1 MIKYFILAVLLVG
14 LPTLAQQKPA
24 SKTKTASSRINT
36 GASKPR
42 ILNAA
47 IKEYTFYFKGFSL
60 TIVDEAADERGN
72 HMLVGWIKVLE
83 EDEKKRDPLINKKID
98 LSIGISDYHDIL
110 ISTDK
115 NYKILEISNTYR
127 TQVISYNTKL
137 KKFILGSSELGRIDS
152 NDQYVS
158 EWQPMI
164 VVLDLE
170 QYGTA
175 YAIKNDYSCYLKDFI
190 IEEDKIHVLAASE
203 ERGTSI
209 VKDQKLEIITVDIN
223 KFHDDKEDYL
233 PKILDP
239 ISKIIPDYRGGGRID
254 VSEISKVGST
264 YYFSTSNFD
273 QTNLKNLKNE
283 THIYRFNG
291 KTLEDQENF
300 KYFEGGYN
308 NPNVVKINGFNT
320 NSLTEN
326 IFLTTNFFGG
336 KKMYLTK
343 TNINFITKKNIEIEL
358 FDGSDTGKMGV
369 LSNGTIVVLSQN
381 KERNW
386 CYSVY
391 NSDLVFVKKID
402 SGLSGSY
409 FPSKIKITNED
420 IVECFFYDTKKI
432 KYDSVLQC
440 VKVN

>member
-1 MIKYFILAVLLVG
+1 
-14 LPTLAQQKPA
+14 
-24 SKTKTASSRINT
+24 
-36 GASKPR
+36 
-42 ILNAA
+42 
-47 IKEYTFYFKGFSL
+47 
-60 TIVDEAADERGN
+60 
-72 HMLVGWIKVLE
+72 MLVGWIEVLE
-83 EDEKKRDPLINKKID
+83 EDEKKRDPLINKTID

-115 NYKILEISNTYR
+115 NYKILEISETYR

-137 KKFILGSSELGRIDS
+137 KKFILGSSKLGRIDS

-175 YAIKNDYSCYLKDFI
+175 YAIKKDYSCYLKDLI
-190 IEEDKIHVLAASE
+190 IEEDKIHVLAASD
-203 ERGTSI
+203 ERGTPI
-209 VKDQKLEIITVDIN
+209 VKDDKLEIITVDLN

-239 ISKIIPDYRGGGRID
+239 ISKIIPDYHGSGKID

-273 QTNLKNLKNE
+273 FKNE
-283 THIYRFNG
+283 THIYKFNG
-291 KTLEDQENF
+291 KILEDQENF
-300 KYFEGGYN
+300 KYFEGGYGN
-308 NPNVVKINGFNT
+308 SNVVNIDGFYT

-326 IFLTTNFFGG
+326 IFLTSNLFGG

-343 TNINFITKKNIEIEL
+343 TSANFITEKNIEIEL

-369 LSNGTIVVLSQN
+369 LSNGTIVVLSKN
-381 KERNW
+381 KQRNW
-386 CYSVY
+386 CYLVY

-409 FPSKIKITNED
+409 FPRKIKITKD
-420 IVECFFYDTKKI
+420 DRVESFFYDTKKI

>member
-14 LPTLAQQKPA
+14 LPTLAQQKLT
-24 SKTKTASSRINT
+24 SKTKTTSSRINT

-47 IKEYTFYFKGFSL
+47 IKEYPFYFKGFSL
-60 TIVDEAADERGN
+60 MIVDGATDELGN

-83 EDEKKRDPLINKKID
+83 DDEKKRDPLINKAIGS
-98 LSIGISDYHDIL
+98 SIGSSDFHYVL

-115 NYKILEISNTYR
+115 NYKILKIGNTHP
-127 TQVISYNTKL
+127 TQVVSYNTKL
-137 KKFILGSSELGRIDS
+137 KKFILGSGELGGMDS
-152 NDQYVS
+152 NGHYIS
-158 EWQPMI
+158 EWKPMI
-164 VVLDLE
+164 VVLNLE
-170 QYGTA
+170 QYGTV
-175 YAIKNDYSCYLKDFI
+175 YAIKNDYSCYLKDLI

-203 ERGTSI
+203 ERSTSI
-209 VKDQKLEIITVDIN
+209 VKDQKLEIITVDLN

-239 ISKIIPDYRGGGRID
+239 ISKITPDYRGSGKID

-273 QTNLKNLKNE
+273 FKNE
-283 THIYRFNG
+283 THIYKFNG
-291 KTLEDQENF
+291 KILEDHENF
-300 KYFEGGYN
+300 KYFEGGYH
-308 NPNVVKINGFNT
+308 NPNVVNVNGFYT
-320 NSLTEN
+320 NSLTEH
-326 IFLTTNFFGG
+326 IFLTSNLFGG

-358 FDGSDTGKMGV
+358 FDSSDTGKMVV

-409 FPSKIKITNED
+409 FPRKIKITNED

-432 KYDSVLQC
+432 NYDSVLQC

>member
-1 MIKYFILAVLLVG
+1 MIKYFILAVWLVG
-14 LPTLAQQKPA
+14 LPALAQQKPA
-24 SKTKTASSRINT
+24 SKTKTTSSRIKT
-36 GASKPR
+36 EASKPR
-42 ILNAA
+42 ILDAA
-47 IKEYTFYFKGFSL
+47 IKENPFYFKGFSL
-60 TIVDEAADERGN
+60 TIHDGAADERGN
-72 HMLVGWIKVLE
+72 HMFVGRIKALE
-83 EDEKKRDPLINKKID
+83 EDEKKRDPIINKAID
-98 LSIGISDYHDIL
+98 LSIGFYDDHYIL

-115 NYKILEISNTYR
+115 NFKILKIGDAHR
-127 TQVISYNTKL
+127 TQVISYNSKL
-137 KKFILGSSELGRIDS
+137 EKFILGCSELGRLNLD
-152 NDQYVS
+152 DHYVS

-164 VVLDLE
+164 VVLNLE
-170 QYGTA
+170 QYGTV
-175 YAIKNDYSCYLKDFI
+175 YDIKNDYSCYLKDFI
-190 IEEDKIHVLAASE
+190 FEEERIHVLVASE
-203 ERGTSI
+203 EPGRSI
-209 VKDQKLEIITVDIN
+209 TRDEKLEIITVDLN
-223 KFHDDKEDYL
+223 KFHYKEGYF

-239 ISKIIPDYRGGGRID
+239 VSKIISDYGGGGRID

-264 YYFSTSNFD
+264 YYFSASNFD
-273 QTNLKNLKNE
+273 QTDLKNLKNE

-291 KTLEDQENF
+291 KTLEDQEDF

-308 NPNVVKINGFNT
+308 NHNVVNINGFYA

-326 IFLTTNFFGG
+326 IFLATNFFGG
-336 KKMYLTK
+336 KEMYLTK
-343 TNINFITKKNIEIEL
+343 TNVNFVTKKNIEIEL
-358 FDGSDTGKMGV
+358 FDKIDTGKMVV

-402 SGLSGSY
+402 SGLSGTY

-420 IVECFFYDTKKI
+420 MVECFFYDTKKI

>member
-1 MIKYFILAVLLVG
+1 MVG
-14 LPTLAQQKPA
+14 LPTLAQQKPT
-24 SKTKTASSRINT
+24 SKTKTTSSRINT
-36 GASKPR
+36 GASKPK

-47 IKEYTFYFKGFSL
+47 IKEYPFYFKGFSL
-60 TIVDEAADERGN
+60 IINDGATDELGN
-72 HMLVGWIKVLE
+72 HMLVGWIEVLE
-83 EDEKKRDPLINKKID
+83 EDEKKRDPLINKAID
-98 LSIGISDYHDIL
+98 LSIGLYDDHYIL

-115 NYKILEISNTYR
+115 NYKILEIRETYR

-137 KKFILGSSELGRIDS
+137 KKFILGSGELGRIDS

-175 YAIKNDYSCYLKDFI
+175 YAIKKDYSCYLKDLI

-203 ERGTSI
+203 ERGTPI
-209 VKDQKLEIITVDIN
+209 VKDDKLEIITVDLN

-239 ISKIIPDYRGGGRID
+239 ISKIIPDYRGSGKID

-273 QTNLKNLKNE
+273 FKNE
-283 THIYRFNG
+283 THIYKFNG
-291 KTLEDQENF
+291 KILEDQENF
-300 KYFEGGYN
+300 KYFEGGYGN
-308 NPNVVKINGFNT
+308 SNVVNIDGFYT

-326 IFLTTNFFGG
+326 IFLTSNLFGG

-343 TNINFITKKNIEIEL
+343 TSANFITEKNIEIEL
-358 FDGSDTGKMGV
+358 FEGSDTGKMAV
-369 LSNGTIVVLSQN
+369 LSNGTIVVLSKN
-381 KERNW
+381 KQRNW
-386 CYSVY
+386 CYLVY

-409 FPSKIKITNED
+409 FPRKIKITKDD
-420 IVECFFYDTKKI
+420 IVESFFYDTKKI

>member
-14 LPTLAQQKPA
+14 LPALAQQKPT
-24 SKTKTASSRINT
+24 SKTKTTSSRIHT

-47 IKEYTFYFKGFSL
+47 IKEYPFYFKGFSL
-60 TIVDEAADERGN
+60 TIVDEAADELGN

-83 EDEKKRDPLINKKID
+83 EDEKKRDPLINKTID

-115 NYKILEISNTYR
+115 NYKILKISNTYR

-137 KKFILGSSELGRIDS
+137 EKFILGSGELGRIDS

-175 YAIKNDYSCYLKDFI
+175 YAIKKDYSCYLKDLI

-203 ERGTSI
+203 EPGRSI
-209 VKDQKLEIITVDIN
+209 RSDEKLEIITVDLN

-239 ISKIIPDYRGGGRID
+239 VSSIIPDYRGGGRID
-254 VSEISKVGST
+254 VSEISKVGSA

-273 QTNLKNLKNE
+273 QTNFINE

-291 KTLEDQENF
+291 KTLEDQGEF
-300 KYFEGGYN
+300 KYFVGVYKDSDLVN
-308 NPNVVKINGFNT
+308 IHGFYT

-326 IFLTTNFFGG
+326 IFLTSNLTGDE
-336 KKMYLTK
+336 KMYLTK
-343 TNINFITKKNIEIEL
+343 TNVNFVTEKNIEIEL
-358 FDGSDTGKMGV
+358 FNKFDTGKMAV

-409 FPSKIKITNED
+409 FPRKIKITKED
-420 IVECFFYDTKKI
+420 MVESFFYDTNKI

>member
-14 LPTLAQQKPA
+14 LPALAQQKPA
-24 SKTKTASSRINT
+24 SKTTSSRINT
-36 GASKPR
+36 GASKPK

-47 IKEYTFYFKGFSL
+47 IKEYPFYFKGFSL
-60 TIVDEAADERGN
+60 TIVDEAADELGN

-83 EDEKKRDPLINKKID
+83 EDEKKRDPLINKTID
-98 LSIGISDYHDIL
+98 FSIGISDYHDIL

-115 NYKILEISNTYR
+115 NYKILKISVTYR

-137 KKFILGSSELGRIDS
+137 KKFILGSSELGGMDS
-152 NDQYVS
+152 DGHYIS
-158 EWQPMI
+158 EWKPMI
-164 VVLDLE
+164 AVLDLE
-170 QYGTA
+170 QYGTV
-175 YAIKNDYSCYLKDFI
+175 YAIKNDYSCYLKDLI

-209 VKDQKLEIITVDIN
+209 VKDQKLEIITVDLS

-239 ISKIIPDYRGGGRID
+239 ISKITPDYRGSGKID
-254 VSEISKVGST
+254 MSEISKVGST
-264 YYFSTSNFD
+264 YYFSISNFD
-273 QTNLKNLKNE
+273 FKNE

-291 KTLEDQENF
+291 KILEDQENF
-300 KYFEGGYN
+300 KYFEGGYH
-308 NPNVVKINGFNT
+308 NPNVVNINGFYT
-320 NSLTEN
+320 NSLTEH
-326 IFLTTNFFGG
+326 IFLTSNLFGG

-358 FDGSDTGKMGV
+358 FDSSDTGKMVV

-391 NSDLVFVKKID
+391 NSDLAFVKKID

-409 FPSKIKITNED
+409 FPSKIKIINED

>member
-14 LPTLAQQKPA
+14 LPALAQQKPT
-24 SKTKTASSRINT
+24 SKTKTTSSRIHT

-42 ILNAA
+42 ILDAA
-47 IKEYTFYFKGFSL
+47 IKEYPFYFKGFSL
-60 TIVDEAADERGN
+60 TIVDEAADELGN

-83 EDEKKRDPLINKKID
+83 EDEKKRDPLINKTID

-115 NYKILEISNTYR
+115 NYKILKISDTYR
-127 TQVISYNTKL
+127 TQVISYNKKL
-137 KKFILGSSELGRIDS
+137 KKFMLGSSELGGMDS
-152 NDQYVS
+152 DGHYIS

-164 VVLDLE
+164 AVLNLE
-170 QYGTA
+170 QYGTV

-209 VKDQKLEIITVDIN
+209 VKDQKLEIITVDLN

-239 ISKIIPDYRGGGRID
+239 ISKIIPDYRESSKID

-264 YYFSTSNFD
+264 YYFSISNFD
-273 QTNLKNLKNE
+273 FKNE

-291 KTLEDQENF
+291 RILEDQENF

-308 NPNVVKINGFNT
+308 NPNVVNINGFNT
-320 NSLTEN
+320 NFLAEN
-326 IFLTTNFFGG
+326 IFLTSNLFGG

-358 FDGSDTGKMGV
+358 FDGSDTGKMVV

-409 FPSKIKITNED
+409 FPSKIKITNKD
-420 IVECFFYDTKKI
+420 MVECFFYDTKKI

>member
-14 LPTLAQQKPA
+14 LPTLAQQKPT
-24 SKTKTASSRINT
+24 SKTKTTSSQIHT

-42 ILNAA
+42 ILNAV
-47 IKEYTFYFKGFSL
+47 IKEYPFYFKGFSL
-60 TIVDEAADERGN
+60 TILDGAADERGN
-72 HMLVGWIKVLE
+72 HMFVGRIKALE
-83 EDEKKRDPLINKKID
+83 EDEKKRDPIINKAID
-98 LSIGISDYHDIL
+98 LSIGLYDDHYIL

-115 NYKILEISNTYR
+115 NYKILKIGDAYR
-127 TQVISYNTKL
+127 TQVIGYNTKL
-137 KKFILGSSELGRIDS
+137 KKFILGSSELGGVDS
-152 NDQYVS
+152 DGHYIS

-170 QYGTA
+170 QYGTV
-175 YAIKNDYSCYLKDFI
+175 YAIKKDYSCYLKDLI

-209 VKDQKLEIITVDIN
+209 VKDQKLEIITVDLN

-239 ISKIIPDYRGGGRID
+239 ISKIIPDYRGSGKID
-254 VSEISKVGST
+254 MSEISKVGST

-273 QTNLKNLKNE
+273 FKNQ

-291 KTLEDQENF
+291 KILEDQENF

-308 NPNVVKINGFNT
+308 NPNVVNINGLYT
-320 NSLTEN
+320 NSLTEHV
-326 IFLTTNFFGG
+326 FLTSNLFGG

-358 FDGSDTGKMGV
+358 FDGSDTGKIVV
-369 LSNGTIVVLSQN
+369 LSNGTIVVLSKN

-386 CYSVY
+386 CYLVY

-409 FPSKIKITNED
+409 FPRKIKITNED

>member
-1 MIKYFILAVLLVG
+1 MIKYFILAILLVG
-14 LPTLAQQKPA
+14 LPALAQQKPA
-24 SKTKTASSRINT
+24 SKTISSRINT
-36 GASKPR
+36 GTSKPK
-42 ILNAA
+42 ILDAA
-47 IKEYTFYFKGFSL
+47 IKEYPFYFKGFSL
-60 TIVDEAADERGN
+60 TIVDEATDELGN

-83 EDEKKRDPLINKKID
+83 DDEKKRDPLINKAID
-98 LSIGISDYHDIL
+98 FSIGISDYHDIL

-115 NYKILEISNTYR
+115 NYKILKISDTYR
-127 TQVISYNTKL
+127 TEVISYNTKL
-137 KKFILGSSELGRIDS
+137 KKFILGSSEFGHMDS
-152 NDQYVS
+152 DGHYIS
-158 EWQPMI
+158 EWKPMI
-164 VVLDLE
+164 AVLDLE
-170 QYGTA
+170 QYGTV
-175 YAIKNDYSCYLKDFI
+175 YAIKNDYSCYLKDLI

-209 VKDQKLEIITVDIN
+209 VKDQKLEIITVDLN

-239 ISKIIPDYRGGGRID
+239 ISKITPDYRGSGKID

-264 YYFSTSNFD
+264 YYFSISNFD
-273 QTNLKNLKNE
+273 FKNE
-283 THIYRFNG
+283 THIYKFNG
-291 KTLEDQENF
+291 KILEDQENF

-308 NPNVVKINGFNT
+308 NPNVVNINGFYA

-326 IFLTTNFFGG
+326 IFLTSNLFGG

-343 TNINFITKKNIEIEL
+343 TNINFITKTNIEIEL
-358 FDGSDTGKMGV
+358 FDSSDTGKMVV

-391 NSDLVFVKKID
+391 NSDLVFIKKID
-402 SGLSGSY
+402 SGLSGNY
-409 FPSKIKITNED
+409 FPRKIKITNQD
-420 IVECFFYDTKKI
+420 MVECFFYDTKKI
-432 KYDSVLQC
+432 KYDSVLQW

>member
-14 LPTLAQQKPA
+14 LPALAQQKPT
-24 SKTKTASSRINT
+24 SKTKTTSSRINT
-36 GASKPR
+36 GAAKPR
-42 ILNAA
+42 ILDAA
-47 IKEYTFYFKGFSL
+47 IKEYPFYFKGFSL
-60 TIVDEAADERGN
+60 TIVDGAADELGN
-72 HMLVGWIKVLE
+72 HMLVGRIKALE
-83 EDEKKRDPLINKKID
+83 EDEKKRDPLINKA
-98 LSIGISDYHDIL
+98 IGSLMGFSDFHYIL

-115 NYKILEISNTYR
+115 NYKILKISDTYS

-137 KKFILGSSELGRIDS
+137 KKFILGSSELGGVDS
-152 NDQYVS
+152 DGHYIS

-164 VVLDLE
+164 AVLDLE
-170 QYGTA
+170 QYGTV

-209 VKDQKLEIITVDIN
+209 VKDQKLEIITVDLN

-239 ISKIIPDYRGGGRID
+239 ISKIIPDYRGSGKID
-254 VSEISKVGST
+254 ISEISKVGST
-264 YYFSTSNFD
+264 YYFSISNFD
-273 QTNLKNLKNE
+273 FKNE

-291 KTLEDQENF
+291 RIVEDQENF

-308 NPNVVKINGFNT
+308 NPNVVNINGFYT
-320 NSLTEN
+320 NFLTEN
-326 IFLTTNFFGG
+326 IFLTSNLFGG

-358 FDGSDTGKMGV
+358 FDGSDTAKMVV

-386 CYSVY
+386 YYSVY

-409 FPSKIKITNED
+409 FPSKIKITIED
-420 IVECFFYDTKKI
+420 VVECFFYDTKKI

-440 VKVN
+440 IKVN